1 MFYIILHSQLGNQ
14 LFQIFNGI
22 SLSLK
27 YNRDYK
33 LCLADDKTTINGDK
47 TYFHSFLKE
56 LKDKTHII
64 DKDKN
69 YNITHKENDNFLY
82 NEVVIDDIDS
92 DNYIKGFYQSYKYFE
107 NYYEDINKLL
117 NLDKKRFEVKEKYN
131 NYFKKKTIA
140 IHFRFADYIG
150 LQYYHNLLR
159 LDYYIKA
166 LNSIN
171 ITHDFDI
178 LYFCHKCD
186 NKIVDIYID
195 KLKGL
200 NINFIKVSDDI
211 PEYEQMLL
219 MSNCDVIIMANS
231 TFSWFSSYM
240 SKHNNIIY
248 PNKWFGEG
256 NKHKIMKDLFKKEWH
271 KIDNI

>member
-1 MFYIILHSQLGNQ
+1 MFYIILQSQLGNQ

-27 YNRDYK
+27 YKTDYK
-33 LCLADDKTTINGDK
+33 LCVADDKTTINGEK
-47 TYFHSFLKE
+47 TYFHSFLSE

-69 YNITHKENDNFLY
+69 YNIIHKENDNFLY
-82 NEVVIDDIDS
+82 NEVVIDDINS
-92 DNYIKGFYQSYKYFE
+92 DNYIKGLYQSYKYFE

-117 NLDKKRFEVKEKYN
+117 NLDKKRLEVKEKYN

-140 IHFRFADYIG
+140 IHFRFSDYIG
-150 LQYYHNLLR
+150 LQYYHNLLQ

-171 ITHDFDI
+171 ISHDFDI
-178 LYFCHKCD
+178 LYFCHKRD

-195 KLKGL
+195 KLKA
-200 NINFIKVSDDI
+200 INVDFIKVSDDI

-219 MSNCDVIIMANS
+219 MSNCDIIIIANS
-231 TFSWFSSYM
+231 TFSWFSAYM

-256 NKHKIMKDLFKKEWH
+256 NKNKIMTDLFKKEWH